1 MSVKYKDYY
10 DIIGVKRQASQEEI
24 SKAYKKLARK
34 YHPDLNP
41 DNKEAEEKFKEMS
54 EAYEVLKDP
63 EKRKL
68 YDSLG
73 PNWQSGQ
80 DFRPPPGQE
89 QFHFTFRPG
98 AGSRGAGGFSAGG
111 FSDFFEFLFGGAA
124 GAGGGPGG
132 FSQGGPGA
140 GRGGG
145 GGGQGG
151 FEDIFGSFGGGAP
164 GGHRGA
170 YAGRRPSRGADAE
183 AKLELTLE
191 EAYRGGVKTLTL
203 QEQVMGEGGGPQ
215 LATKTLSVNIPPRI
229 KDGARIRLAGQGNPG
244 PGGGEPGDLYLK
256 IRILPHARF
265 KLEGENII
273 LDLPLAP
280 WEAALGATIR
290 VETLDGPVDL
300 AVPPGSSSG
309 QKLRLR
315 GRGLGGPKN
324 PGDLYVRLMIR
335 APKAAS
341 DAERDLWN
349 ELAKVTGFSPR

>member
-10 DIIGVKRQASQEEI
+10 DILGVKRAASQEEI

-98 AGSRGAGGFSAGG
+98 QGGRGAGGFSAGAGG

-124 GAGGGPGG
+124 GAPGGQRPGG
-132 FSQGGPGA
+132 FTAGGP
-140 GRGGG
+140 RGGG
-145 GGGQGG
+145 GTPGGAG
-151 FEDIFGSFGGGAP
+151 FEDIFGQFAGGGR
-164 GGHRGA
+164 GGGG
-170 YAGRRPSRGADAE
+170 YARRPSRGADAE
-183 AKLELTLE
+183 AKLELSLE
-191 EAYRGGVKTLTL
+191 EAYRGGGKTLTL
-203 QEQVMGEGGGPQ
+203 QEQVVGESGPQ
-215 LATKTLSVNIPPRI
+215 LSTKTLNVNIPPRI

-256 IRILPHARF
+256 IKILPHPRF
-265 KLEGENII
+265 NLEGENII

-280 WEAALGATIR
+280 WEAALGAIVR

-300 AVPPGSSSG
+300 NIPAGSSSG

-315 GRGLGGPKN
+315 GRGLGSAKN
-324 PGDLYVRLMIR
+324 PGDLYVRLMVKV
-335 APKAAS
+335 PKAAS
-341 DAERDLWN
+341 DAERELWN
-349 ELAKVTGFSPR
+349 ELAKVTGYSPR